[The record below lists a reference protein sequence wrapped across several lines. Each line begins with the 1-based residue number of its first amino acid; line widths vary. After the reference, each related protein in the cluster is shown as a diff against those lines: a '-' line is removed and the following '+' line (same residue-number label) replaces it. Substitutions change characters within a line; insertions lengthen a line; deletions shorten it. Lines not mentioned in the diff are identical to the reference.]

1 MNYIDTC
8 QQYEHDIIGSF
19 KIVSSLFES
28 VKKNGLQ
35 NEDSQEILHAIHDLL
50 VNMVVTS
57 RNTIIESSLEPVTIS
72 VDPLVIPPNS
82 SLVKLNS
89 VVVRSIVSK
98 GLASYYYQTK
108 ENSEETS
115 FNLQLLKEFLPIN
128 EKTSLAQTKN
138 EQI

>member
-1 MNYIDTC
+1 
-8 QQYEHDIIGSF
+8 
-19 KIVSSLFES
+19 
-28 VKKNGLQ
+28 
-35 NEDSQEILHAIHDLL
+35 
-50 VNMVVTS
+50 MVVTS